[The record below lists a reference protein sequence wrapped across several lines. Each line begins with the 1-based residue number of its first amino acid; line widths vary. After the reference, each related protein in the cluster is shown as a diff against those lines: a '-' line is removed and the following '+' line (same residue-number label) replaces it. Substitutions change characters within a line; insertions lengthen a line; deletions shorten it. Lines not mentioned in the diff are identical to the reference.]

1 MKITDIMNITNKMN
15 KTNIIKILVILSLSV
30 VVVIFLIGLVGVI
43 KKGRIN
49 LDDFRKSKRSKE
61 SFINFGEKEDTK
73 MLGDPH
79 LIAIHNAP
87 QEKDSEYEFKKKTY
101 DKLKKKMYVTPAF
114 RPNDSGDPMLGVPIK
129 SGESQTRN
137 GKWESIYTS
146 QEPVNYSNL
155 RKRTTGLYTDIG
167 LAQPG
172 KEYEYGPLGYNNE
185 DANTMNNLG
194 NCNCL
199 LDDKK
204 YKKPKNQK
212 NRPKLVEGY
221 VNINGS
227 VSPSEFI
234 NDTPIPNTDTIL
246 ESLIPTEQEIQEAI
260 THKLSKASEE
270 ALNQAVIDSEKMILA
285 KAKAISTSIGESLD
299 ADGIESSEC
308 PTCPPGS
315 NI

>member
-1 MKITDIMNITNKMN
+1 MNIMNKINIMNIMN
-15 KTNIIKILVILSLSV
+15 KINIIKILMIICLLIVLI
-30 VVVIFLIGLVGVI
+30 IFLTGLVGVI
-43 KKGRIN
+43 QKGRIN
-49 LDDFRKSKRSKE
+49 LDDFRKSKGSKE

-73 MLGDPH
+73 IEGDRH
-79 LIAIHNAP
+79 LIAIRDTP
-87 QEKDSEYEFKKKTY
+87 PKKDSEYEFKQKTY
-101 DKLKKKMYVTPAF
+101 DKLKKKMYLTPAF
-114 RPNDSGDPMLGVPIK
+114 RPNDSGDPMFGVPIK

-137 GKWESIYTS
+137 GKWESVYTS
-146 QEPVNYSNL
+146 QEPINYVNL

-234 NDTPIPNTDTIL
+234 NDTPVANTDTIL
-246 ESLIPTEQEIQEAI
+246 ETLIPTEQEIQEVI

-270 ALNQAVIDSEKMILA
+270 ALNQAVIDSERMVLA
-285 KAKAISTSIGESLD
+285 KAKAISNSIGESLD